1 MDRISV
7 QSNIKE
13 DIDINTFNTLK
24 NIQMIIKKES
34 SIKNSCKADNIFIF
48 IFIFSYRNQR

>member
-7 QSNIKE
+7 KSNINE
-13 DIDINTFNTLK
+13 DIDINTFNKLK

-34 SIKNSCKADNIFIF
+34 SIKNSCKTYNIL
-48 IFIFSYRNQR
+48 IFIFSY

>member
-13 DIDINTFNTLK
+13 DIDINTTFNTLK

-48 IFIFSYRNQR
+48 IFSYRNQR

>member
-34 SIKNSCKADNIFIF
+34 SIKNSCNAYNILNFIF
-48 IFIFSYRNQR
+48 

>member
-34 SIKNSCKADNIFIF
+34 SIKNSCKAYNIFN
-48 IFIFSYRNQR
+48 FIFSYRNQR